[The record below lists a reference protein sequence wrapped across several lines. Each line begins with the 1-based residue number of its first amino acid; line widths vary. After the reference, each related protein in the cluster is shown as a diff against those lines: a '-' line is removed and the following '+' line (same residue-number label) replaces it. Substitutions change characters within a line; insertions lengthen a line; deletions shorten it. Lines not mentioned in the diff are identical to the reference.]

1 MITKEKKKEV
11 VELLAEKLK
20 KTTGLYLLN
29 FAGMNVESTIALRRA
44 FKAKGLDYKIAKNTL
59 IRKALDATGEFDLP
73 EEYLRGPSGII
84 FSYDDPSQPAKV
96 LKEYLDKTKA
106 EIPVLKAAL
115 IDKQLYDGSRLKELA
130 SLPSREDMIASII
143 GSIHAPIS
151 GIVGAV
157 NAVMRDLAYLIEE
170 VAKKKA
176 A

>member
-11 VELLAEKLK
+11 VEMLAEKLK

-44 FKAKGLDYKIAKNTL
+44 FKSKGLEYKIAKNSL
-59 IRKALDATGEFDLP
+59 IRKALDASGQFDLP
-73 EEYLRGPSGII
+73 DDYLRGPSGII

-96 LKEYLDKTKA
+96 LKEYLDKTKS
-106 EIPVLKAAL
+106 EIPVLKVAL
-115 IDKQLYDGSRLKELA
+115 IEKQLYDGSRLKELA
-130 SLPSREDMIASII
+130 LLPSREDMIASII
-143 GSIHAPIS
+143 GSIHAPVS
-151 GIVGAV
+151 GIVGAM